1 MEDRKVYQPKSE
13 NQNERKIILALN
25 QPLTAKQIAAKTGIP
40 KDTCSHQ
47 MAKFVRNHL
56 AICLNPIAG
65 NTRVY
70 WLTEN
75 GQKFREELCMESNLR
90 HTDFILPNLNWELY
104 GWICFNQ
111 RSVVLRA
118 LTEPMQPSQI
128 RRRIKNRFASTK
140 ITSNNIRDVI
150 RLLEKQG
157 VVQKVFVGKRIRPK
171 YELTETGLQFQ
182 KLLNNVP
189 N

>member
-1 MEDRKVYQPKSE
+1 MEYRKVYKPKPE

-40 KDTCSHQ
+40 KDTCSHL
-47 MAKFVRNHL
+47 MPKFIRNHL

-70 WLTEN
+70 WLTEH
-75 GQKFREELCMESNLR
+75 GKKCREELCIESNLR
-90 HTDFILPNLNWELY
+90 YTEFTLPNLNWELY

-128 RRRIKNRFASTK
+128 RRRKNSF
-140 ITSNNIRDVI
+140 
-150 RLLEKQG
+150 
-157 VVQKVFVGKRIRPK
+157 F
-171 YELTETGLQFQ
+171 FH
-182 KLLNNVP
+182 
-189 N
+189 